1 MSLDAFQRPEDNR
14 GLKNYKTP
22 EIAADSYSLAVTGA
36 DVLSAVDIL
45 FRPRRDL
52 SGRKQTSAESSALRV
67 NARKFQ

>member
-52 SGRKQTSAESSALRV
+52 RFAVENRLQQRAVL
-67 NARKFQ
+67 